1 MKVFISWS
9 GEKSKKVAQIFRDW
23 LPTVIQAIEPFVSSE
38 DIEKGS
44 RWNTDIAQE
53 LKESSFGLICVTK
66 ENLSAP
72 WLNFEAGALSKTID
86 NTYVAPILLDLK
98 PSDLKGSPISQF
110 QATSFSKDDMKR
122 LIETLNIAAGNC
134 LTPARLDKAFDLC
147 YPDLEKDIAELKK
160 ASIQEKDETNDESN
174 SHIDSSI
181 LEELL
186 ETARNTQRLLGN
198 TDTKL
203 YNNIDEVQKKVDS
216 IVERIE
222 RQHEMDMRR
231 SSRRYRPMFIDELLF
246 PRYDSDGNEGIF
258 PYNILMAL
266 AIYKEDFPW
275 LYDAGSEMVKIIN
288 SNAKKSDKLAALEKF
303 KNVLEYTYS
312 HPMMREMYGS
322 RKESFMLIREL
333 PMRLIAEIDRKI
345 N

>member
-9 GEKSKKVAQIFRDW
+9 GERSKKVAQIFRDW

-66 ENLSAP
+66 ENLAAP

-122 LIETLNIAAGNC
+122 LIETLNVAAGNC
-134 LTPARLDKAFDLC
+134 LAPARLDKAFELC
-147 YPDLEKDIAELKK
+147 YPDLEKDIAELRKISVTDDEEAK
-160 ASIQEKDETNDESN
+160 AEANQ
-174 SHIDSSI
+174 HIDTSI

-203 YNNIDEVQKKVDS
+203 YSNIDEVQKKVDS
-216 IVERIE
+216 IVEKIE
-222 RQHEMDMRR
+222 RQQEMDMRR
-231 SSRRYRPMFIDELLF
+231 SSRKFRSIFVDELLF
-246 PRYDSDGNEGIF
+246 PRYDSEQAETVF
-258 PYNILMAL
+258 PYSILMAL
-266 AIYKEDFPW
+266 SAYKEDFPW
-275 LYDAGSEMVKIIN
+275 LYDAGSETVKVIN
-288 SNAKKSDKLAALEKF
+288 SNAKKNDKIAAVEKF
-303 KNVLEYTYS
+303 KNVVEYTYS
-312 HPMMREMYGS
+312 HPIMREIYSS
-322 RKESFMLIREL
+322 RKEMFMLLREL
-333 PMRLIAEIDRKI
+333 PMRLLNEIERKL

>member
-9 GEKSKKVAQIFRDW
+9 GERSKKVAQIFRDW

-53 LKESSFGLICVTK
+53 LKESRFGLICVTK
-66 ENLSAP
+66 ENLKAP

-98 PSDLKGSPISQF
+98 PSELKGSPISQF

-122 LIETLNIAAGNC
+122 LIETLNVAAGNC
-134 LTPARLDKAFDLC
+134 LAPARLDKAFELC

-160 ASIQEKDETNDESN
+160 LSVTDDEESTTEAN
-174 SHIDSSI
+174 PHIDTSI

-198 TDTKL
+198 TDAKL
-203 YNNIDEVQKKVDS
+203 YSNIDEVQKKVDS

-222 RQHEMDMRR
+222 RQQEMDMRR
-231 SSRRYRPMFIDELLF
+231 SSRKYRSVFVEELLF
-246 PRYDSDGNEGIF
+246 ARYDSEQADAVF
-258 PYNILMAL
+258 PYSILMAL
-266 AIYKEDFPW
+266 SAYKEDFPW
-275 LYDAGSEMVKIIN
+275 LYDVGSETVKIIT
-288 SNAKKSDKLAALEKF
+288 SNAKKNDKIAAVDKF
-303 KNVLEYTYS
+303 KNVIDYTCS
-312 HPMMREMYGS
+312 HPIMREIYGS
-322 RKESFMLIREL
+322 RKELLMLLREL
-333 PMRLIAEIDRKI
+333 PMRLLNEIERKYI
-345 N
+345 